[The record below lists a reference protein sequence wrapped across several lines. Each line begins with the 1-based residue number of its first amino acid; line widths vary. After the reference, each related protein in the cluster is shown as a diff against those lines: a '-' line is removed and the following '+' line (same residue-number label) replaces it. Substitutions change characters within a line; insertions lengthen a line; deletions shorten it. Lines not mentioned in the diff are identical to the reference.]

1 MHLSVAHN
9 IVHLISGALA
19 LYFALTGTLRAVR
32 SFCLI
37 FGIVYGLLGV
47 LGLVAGTGAE
57 RILTVIPGQLILGK
71 MDHIVHVLLGAVFLL
86 SGITDK
92 TTAVVSTPVES
103 NK

>member
-9 IVHLISGALA
+9 IVRLISGVLA
-19 LYFALTGTLRAVR
+19 LYFGLTGTLRAVR
-32 SFCLI
+32 SFCII
-37 FGIVYGLLGV
+37 FGIVYGLLGL
-47 LGLVAGTGAE
+47 LGLVAGNGAE
-57 RILTVIPGQLILGK
+57 LMLTVIPGQLMLGK

-86 SGITDK
+86 SGIRDK